1 MCLYTAPLLFSL
13 RLFIQQHDF
22 WAQEDYQQEDKS
34 NVQGVGDDIKLAL
47 EREGRDLI
55 KELLAEGN
63 TDQGFDSAFDL
74 LGNVGLYM
82 AACRRHEIT
91 EPSRESKSP
100 LVEAS
105 ALAMHIGAS
114 IGVTPRFATAH
125 LTTHNRAQDGVYKRF
140 TSLKDEKL

>member
-1 MCLYTAPLLFSL
+1 MKVLTPKTQAFDTWIRSGFVQLNDELETQYF
-13 RLFIQQHDF
+13 
-22 WAQEDYQQEDKS
+22 QQEDKS
-34 NVQGVGDDIKLAL
+34 NVHGIGEDIKEAL

-74 LGNVGLYM
+74 LCNVGLYM

-91 EPSRESKSP
+91 ESSRETKSP
-100 LVEAS
+100 LIEAS

-125 LTTHNRAQDGVYKRF
+125 LTTHNRAQNSIY
-140 TSLKDEKL
+140 